1 MSDNPRI
8 HPRAAAVKLLLALT
22 ALLLC
27 IPAAKAQTDIQL
39 SQYWAVPAY
48 YNPGATGTSDFVK
61 IRGGA
66 RMQWLGIHNAPKGF
80 LVSADSPLKIGKK
93 RIGLGVNMMQ
103 ESIGLFSNMAVNLQ
117 ASYKL
122 RLFGGTLSI
131 GLQGGYFNQK
141 FKGSE
146 IVTPGGDDYHDPSDE
161 ALPTQDLNGG
171 AFDLSAGLH
180 YEVGKFWFGVSG
192 LHLLQPT
199 ITMTL
204 EGSENSDTKEYESQ
218 VGRMVY
224 FMGGGNFPIKNT
236 LFELQPSFL
245 VKSDFNMF
253 TAEVSARARYN
264 KFLSFG
270 VGYRWKD
277 AVTVMAGAEF
287 KNFFLGYAYDYP
299 VSAIGKASSGSHEI
313 IAGYQL
319 KLDFS
324 GKNRNKHR
332 SIRIM

>member
-1 MSDNPRI
+1 
-8 HPRAAAVKLLLALT
+8 
-22 ALLLC
+22 
-27 IPAAKAQTDIQL
+27 
-39 SQYWAVPAY
+39 
-48 YNPGATGTSDFVK
+48 
-61 IRGGA
+61 
-66 RMQWLGIHNAPKGF
+66 
-80 LVSADSPLKIGKK
+80 
-93 RIGLGVNMMQ
+93 
-103 ESIGLFSNMAVNLQ
+103 
-117 ASYKL
+117 
-122 RLFGGTLSI
+122 
-131 GLQGGYFNQK
+131 
-141 FKGSE
+141 
-146 IVTPGGDDYHDPSDE
+146 
-161 ALPTQDLNGG
+161 
-171 AFDLSAGLH
+171 
-180 YEVGKFWFGVSG
+180 
-192 LHLLQPT
+192 
-199 ITMTL
+199 
-204 EGSENSDTKEYESQ
+204 
-218 VGRMVY
+218 MVY